1 MRCSSCLESARDKP
15 GPGADSDGRVAL
27 QPQAFAPKCDGRVQ
41 VNWDECGNAPHQ
53 RPAIQQ
59 HALEQVHVFI
69 FIMALTHIAA
79 AVLVICLASLRLHWW
94 RHWKV
99 ADDAPLTL

>member
-1 MRCSSCLESARDKP
+1 M
-15 GPGADSDGRVAL
+15 

-69 FIMALTHIAA
+69 FITALTHIAA
-79 AVLVICLASLRLHWW
+79 AVLVICLATLRLHCW

-99 ADDAPLTL
+99 ADDAPLAL